1 MNRVEALG
9 GDRKAWAQ
17 PAIMKGFTAIEALL
31 EETAGKYCVG
41 DEITLADVFL
51 APQLFAALRFEID
64 VENVFPRI
72 FLVNKNI

>member
-17 PAIMKGFTAIEALL
+17 TTIIKGLTAIEALL
-31 EETAGKYCVG
+31 AESAGKYCVG

-51 APQLFAALRFEID
+51 APQLYAA
-64 VENVFPRI
+64 
-72 FLVNKNI
+72 